1 VRHREWKAWPH
12 GRQSWYEPGT
22 YSAKQIAHSPTGVV
36 TRRRLSACRTHG
48 FRALYPVITM

>member
-1 VRHREWKAWPH
+1 MRHREWKAWPH